1 MDESYDVVIVGGGA
15 AGLSAALALARSRR
29 SVLVV
34 DAGAPRNAPA
44 GHVHNYLTRDGMAP
58 GDLLAAGRAEVA
70 SYGGQVVTGTVTSA
84 QVLDGGT
91 GFRVVLADGR
101 AVRSRRLLV
110 TTGLVD
116 ELPDVPG
123 VAERWGRDVL
133 HCPYCHGWE
142 VRDQAIGVLAS
153 GPMAVHQALLF
164 RQLSA
169 DVTLF
174 LHTAPEPSGEQREQL
189 AARRIAVVDGE
200 VAALQVTGDQL
211 TGVQL
216 RSGEVYPRQA
226 VVVAPRFTARADV
239 FTSLGL
245 EPIEQQVDG
254 HVIGSYVPADP
265 TGATAIPG
273 VWVAGNVADLRAQ
286 VISAA
291 AAGLTTAA
299 VINADLVAE
308 DARQAVAAHL
318 GHPFPAAP
326 FSDASSLDA
335 FSGDAEREVCE
346 RVLGDRRHGV

>member
-1 MDESYDVVIVGGGA
+1 
-15 AGLSAALALARSRR
+15 
-29 SVLVV
+29 
-34 DAGAPRNAPA
+34 
-44 GHVHNYLTRDGMAP
+44 
-58 GDLLAAGRAEVA
+58 
-70 SYGGQVVTGTVTSA
+70 
-84 QVLDGGT
+84 
-91 GFRVVLADGR
+91 
-101 AVRSRRLLV
+101 
-110 TTGLVD
+110 
-116 ELPDVPG
+116 
-123 VAERWGRDVL
+123 
-133 HCPYCHGWE
+133 
-142 VRDQAIGVLAS
+142 
-153 GPMAVHQALLF
+153 MAVHQALLF

-200 VAALQVTGDQL
+200 VAALQVTGDHL

-254 HVIGSYVPADP
+254 HVIGSYVAADP

-291 AAGLTTAA
+291 AAGLNTAA

-308 DARQAVAAHL
+308 DARQAVAVQRDL
-318 GHPFPAAP
+318 SLSAASVSAASVSAASVSAVPSSASP
-326 FSDASSLDA
+326 FSASSASPVSADGLSVDG
-335 FSGDAEREVCE
+335 FSVDGFSVDAEREVCE